1 MNHFSNGLILV
12 VSFFRSPSSG
22 IPTMLN
28 LQLYRTRNYL
38 GIKIS
43 FTSVSKWTKCAALL
57 AVNLARPDLFWAQ
70 HQALTSPSVK
80 VCRIYHD
87 VKIEC
92 CLFLFRCKL
101 RVVDSF
107 GTEAQFNFN
116 LYKEKLPGGSVAPFG
131 RYNLN
136 LRQFQTMF
144 RKFLFTRRIW
154 EFFCNF
160 LYSFFNSMCKKG
172 VDAINLIRCCK

>member
-1 MNHFSNGLILV
+1 M
-12 VSFFRSPSSG
+12 
-22 IPTMLN
+22 
-28 LQLYRTRNYL
+28 
-38 GIKIS
+38 S

-57 AVNLARPDLFWAQ
+57 AVDLTKPFFGQTGLILSPEPDPYVTLSQ
-70 HQALTSPSVK
+70 
-80 VCRIYHD
+80 RIYHD

-144 RKFLFTRRIW
+144 RKFLFTWRIW

-172 VDAINLIRCCK
+172 VDAINLIRCCKWK